1 MIVSPLILCLIT
13 HLSNFCLS
21 TLMSW
26 LSGFSGPSV
35 LERNIYTRCIKL
47 EPVTV
52 PGRSGFLVLLN
63 QQTILNRMIAAIFR
77 KENWVVV
84 TYSGKEDYV

>member
-1 MIVSPLILCLIT
+1 
-13 HLSNFCLS
+13 
-21 TLMSW
+21 MSW

-52 PGRSGFLVLLN
+52 PGRFGFLLLLN
-63 QQTILNRMIAAIFR
+63 QQTILNRMIAAIFQ